1 MKNIAIVYVSSGY
14 DFSDLDVIARSISEW
29 QEVSDEDYK
38 YIIAAQSAQYIV
50 ICREDFEQEK
60 ISIQNMIDTGKR
72 ILEDRAKKQRKY
84 EEQRKRIKEK
94 RNATLAQNK
103 LKKLQKLTQ
112 ELKEAKLI

>member
-1 MKNIAIVYVSSGY
+1 MKNVAVVQVSNGY

-29 QEVSDEDYK
+29 QEVLDEDYK
-38 YIIAAQSAQYIV
+38 YLITGQSAEHIV

-60 ISIQNMIDTGKR
+60 ISVQNMIDKGKR
-72 ILEDRAKKQRKY
+72 ILENREKKQRKY
-84 EEQRKRIKEK
+84 EEKCKRIKEK

-103 LKKLQKLTQ
+103 LKKLQQLTQ